1 MSYQAYQKYLAK
13 LADISF
19 ANALLQWDQEVYM
32 PEKGAAARASQQ
44 ATLSGLAHEV
54 ATSAEG
60 EAIVNTLLNDESLD
74 ATQKS
79 NVQRTA
85 IDIAKRKKF
94 SREFVEEM
102 SHAISDGFVTWQTAK
117 RDNNYSL
124 FAPKLQRLIELKRRE
139 AEITGY
145 TAHPYDALLDDY
157 EPGTTTADVKAVFDN
172 LKPQLKLLLDKISAA
187 KQHDDS
193 FFKLHYDKQKQWDFG
208 IDLLKQMG
216 YDFTAGRQD
225 ISSHPFTVSFGSGDV
240 RVTTRIN
247 ENDLAEMIW
256 SCIHEGGHALYEQGL
271 PATDYGLP
279 SGEATSLS
287 IHESQ
292 SRLWENNVGR
302 SLAFWQY
309 NYPKIQQVFPE
320 QLGAVS
326 LDLFYKAFNKV
337 EPSLVRTSADELT
350 YHFHIIIRFELELAM
365 LDGSLNAADL
375 PAAWNAK
382 YKEYLGID
390 VPSDTLGVLQ
400 DVHWSHGSMGY
411 FSTYSLGSMYA
422 AQFYAKAEKDIPGL
436 NDSIAQGNTA
446 PLLHWL
452 RQNIHNKGR
461 NLTSR
466 QVCEM
471 VTGEPLNPAYF
482 INYATKKYSH
492 IYG

>member
-157 EPGTTTADVKAVFDN
+157 EPGATTADVKAVFDN

>member
-1 MSYQAYQKYLAK
+1 MSYQAYRQYLTK

-54 ATSAEG
+54 ATSADG
-60 EAIVNTLLNDESLD
+60 EAIVTALLADASLD

-124 FAPKLQRLIELKRRE
+124 FAPKLQKLIDLKRRE
-139 AEITGY
+139 ADIAGY

-172 LKPQLKLLLDKISAA
+172 LKPQLKVLLDNIFAA
-187 KQHDDS
+187 KQQDDS

-302 SLAFWQY
+302 SLAFWQH
-309 NYPKIQQVFPE
+309 NYPKIQQIFPE

-326 LDLFYKAFNKV
+326 LDSFYKAFNKV

-365 LDGSLNAADL
+365 LEGTLNAADL

-382 YKEYLGID
+382 YKEYLGVD
-390 VPSDTLGVLQ
+390 VPNDTLGVLQ

-436 NDSIAQGNTA
+436 SDSIAQGNTA

-466 QVCEM
+466 QVCEI
-471 VTGEPLNPAYF
+471 VTGEPLNPVYF
-482 INYATKKYSH
+482 INYATQKYSH